1 MPKLRLTVN
10 YFREDTWY
18 DNDFT
23 KKARLNPE
31 PGVYVYDIVR
41 GEKRYQSNQ
50 LRPRITYFFG
60 NGGRVELSARIP
72 LGNGGWHNS
81 GEDNKKSSEKYETR
95 YGLKYYQ
102 PIAPGLTGMIGGEIL
117 TTKTK
122 STSGNNYGKETRD
135 YSIRPA
141 IGISYNF

>member
-1 MPKLRLTVN
+1 MPRWRFNVN
-10 YFREDTWY
+10 YFREETWY
-18 DNDFT
+18 DNDFR
-23 KKARLNPE
+23 KPSVK
-31 PGVYVYDIVR
+31 
-41 GEKRYQSNQ
+41 GEVEGDRRYQSNQ